1 MQQQLT
7 LKYWVHSEKSF
18 LPLNPQKGTFKL
30 ADFQLF
36 PFQGSGVITIENKN
50 SYFSEW
56 TQYCNKNCYRNNI
69 HIVMNFYFPQSTQN
83 CCRGRWAKKIEN
95 RPFLLLI
102 QIFILYTFIF
112 IQYLLQT
119 KYSCIILNFLNN
131 NEKLSCLPGI
141 NCDIVLM

>member
-36 PFQGSGVITIENKN
+36 PFQGSGVRTIENKN

-56 TQYCNKNCYRNNI
+56 TQVFKAFECRESYIKIHGLQAKN
-69 HIVMNFYFPQSTQN
+69 
-83 CCRGRWAKKIEN
+83 G
-95 RPFLLLI
+95 FLVISL
-102 QIFILYTFIF
+102 F
-112 IQYLLQT
+112 
-119 KYSCIILNFLNN
+119 
-131 NEKLSCLPGI
+131 
-141 NCDIVLM
+141 